1 MFIDMLF
8 DYVLLRSIREVP
20 CMWPFLIFNRMCVYA
35 LWKGRRLH
43 TVVEVSVVVVERD
56 DLHPLL
62 SVQIIVQLLGAQLQ
76 PRSFIVLK
84 VGRQTKFFGLRRAQG
99 LSEQRDLTRG
109 RRQAGSLQAEVL
121 QRHRR
126 RHGGGFQ
133 RAVLGEELLP
143 VLDVGRVHFEESRT
157 ARLARLQ
164 HVRL

>member
-1 MFIDMLF
+1 M
-8 DYVLLRSIREVP
+8 
-20 CMWPFLIFNRMCVYA
+20 
-35 LWKGRRLH
+35 
-43 TVVEVSVVVVERD
+43 VVERD

-143 VLDVGRVHFEESRT
+143 VLDVGRVHFEGKQSRSARPASACPTVT
-157 ARLARLQ
+157 AAQMMDDDDDDGLSCALQ
-164 HVRL
+164 KRVAGQLN